1 MNIFAILFF
10 CGLVS
15 LSKSLSD
22 PPSVVSADRIC
33 KPGPPLKR
41 TPGKTNCL
49 IIGDSVSIGYT
60 PWIAKLLGDGY
71 QVQHAPWDHKDGG
84 ALDSKYGRQCLS
96 LFLMTVMMEP
106 TTYDVIIFNF
116 GLHDVNYNGEW
127 PEEYTSPADY
137 AENIGEIKSILI
149 STGAKV
155 GYVLTTPVPYNVSI
169 NNLVLQYNDIA
180 TNLMNQQ
187 PAIPIADLYTWV
199 VEACGDPP
207 YDNCKIAAKQPSPHY
222 SPQGYQYL
230 AQRLIYLVRDLKG
243 KENGRRQD
251 KHSHLNT
258 LHEDT
263 NKFKWMRSA
272 FKDSVACRDKSGQV
286 VTVCPSNSTCCASL
300 FSSSGQGCCL
310 LSQAASCSDGKHCCR
325 AGYGCDPSCSV
336 YQCNCL
342 RNAKNHD

>member
-1 MNIFAILFF
+1 MDNEVRNSNSGTIDKYLHEHTIIIRSLFLL
-10 CGLVS
+10 CS
-15 LSKSLSD
+15 
-22 PPSVVSADRIC
+22 
-33 KPGPPLKR
+33 
-41 TPGKTNCL
+41 
-49 IIGDSVSIGYT
+49 YT

-116 GLHDVNYNGEW
+116 GLHDVNYSGKW

-137 AENIGEIKSILI
+137 AKNIGEIKSILI
-149 STGAKV
+149 STGAKI

-207 YDNCKIAAKQPSPHY
+207 YNNCKIAAKQPSPHY

-230 AQRLIYLVRDLKG
+230 AQRLIYLIRDLKG

-251 KHSHLNT
+251 KYSHLNT
-258 LHEDT
+258 PHEDT
-263 NKFKWMRSA
+263 NKFQWMVTTFYFYR
-272 FKDSVACRDKSGQV
+272 VAS
-286 VTVCPSNSTCCASL
+286 
-300 FSSSGQGCCL
+300 F
-310 LSQAASCSDGKHCCR
+310 
-325 AGYGCDPSCSV
+325 
-336 YQCNCL
+336 
-342 RNAKNHD
+342 